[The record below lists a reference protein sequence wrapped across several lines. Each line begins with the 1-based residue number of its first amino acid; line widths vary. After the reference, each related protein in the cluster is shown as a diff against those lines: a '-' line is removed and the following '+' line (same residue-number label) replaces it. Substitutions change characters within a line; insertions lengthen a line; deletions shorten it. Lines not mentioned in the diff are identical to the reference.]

1 MALALTDDHRQLADV
16 VHSFAQAHD
25 LRRATREALTQD
37 SPPNTAWKQIADLGW
52 TGLHLPESY
61 GGSDAGLPELAV
73 VAEQL
78 GAAPAPGPFVAVAA
92 AGAVLD
98 AVAPDDVKAALLP
111 GLADGSRIVVLGL
124 TGALTSEN
132 GILSGSVGPVPGA
145 RWADSAV
152 VRVGTDDLAL
162 LPLADVVSEA
172 TPGLDPSLGAARLR
186 VDGVSATVF
195 PGAAALAIRIGR
207 TLAAAEAA
215 GGAHA
220 TLMMA
225 VEYAKVREQFG
236 RIIGS
241 FQAVKHHLAN
251 MLVEAEMA
259 TATAWDAARA
269 AAASTGTAAAQA
281 AAAQADAAQADS
293 AAPADAAAQADQAA
307 AVAAATALHAYQF
320 NAQKAIQILGG
331 IGFTWEHDAHLY
343 LRRAITLAALWG
355 PVTTAQDDVTAA
367 ARAGVRR
374 EYAVDLPAE
383 AEAYR
388 TDARAF
394 VESYRA
400 APHDNQR
407 QLLVDSGY
415 LVPHWPKP
423 WGRAAS
429 PVEQLVIE
437 QEFAGVDVP
446 QLGIGGWVTLTI
458 SQHATDEQVERWI
471 PASLRGELVWCQL
484 FSEPGAGSDAA
495 AVQTRG
501 VKVEGGWRV
510 TGQKVWT
517 SGAQYC
523 NRGLATVRT
532 DPEVPKHQGITA
544 MVVDLKAP
552 GVEVRPLKEIT
563 GAAMFNEVFFN
574 DVFVPDEDVVGE
586 VDAGWTVARATLGNE
601 RVSIGRDTTMGI
613 RASQL
618 TRVIDGFGVT
628 DVGLLREYGRLVAI
642 EQASRLLNLRMVT
655 RAVVGSSEP
664 SIEGALTKLIGAEL
678 AQSLSELGLQLAGPG
693 AIDGTADLLT
703 TGYLYS
709 RAMTIAGGT
718 SEISRNVISE
728 RILGLP
734 RDPLNR

>member
-1 MALALTDDHRQLADV
+1 MAIALTDDHRQLADV
-16 VHSFAQAHD
+16 VRSFADAQH
-25 LRRATREALTQD
+25 LRRATREALNSLAQAEHRPQGPVDENSRTEPGAD
-37 SPPNTAWKQIADLGW
+37 TVWKRYAELGW
-52 TGLHLPESY
+52 TGLHLPETY

-78 GAAPAPGPFVAVAA
+78 GAVPAPGPFLAAVA

-98 AVAPDDVKAALLP
+98 AVAPDDVKSAVLP
-111 GLADGSRIVVLGL
+111 ALADGTGIVTLGL
-124 TGALTSEN
+124 VGALTSS
-132 GILSGSVGPVPGA
+132 GGTVSGSVGPVPGA
-145 RWADSAV
+145 RRADHV
-152 VRVGTDDLAL
+152 LVRLGADDLVL
-162 LPLADVVSEA
+162 LAAADVTTEP
-172 TPGLDPSLGAARLR
+172 TPGLDPALGAARIE
-186 VDGVSATVF
+186 VSGARGTVL
-195 PGAAALAIRIGR
+195 PGAARLAVRVGR
-207 TLAAAEAA
+207 ALAAAEAA

-220 TLMMA
+220 TLAMA
-225 VEYAKVREQFG
+225 VEYAKVRQQFG

-241 FQAVKHHLAN
+241 FQAVKHHLAD
-251 MLVEAEMA
+251 MLVQAETA
-259 TATAWDAARA
+259 TAVAWDAARA
-269 AAASTGTAAAQA
+269 AGGDEAQADLASA
-281 AAAQADAAQADS
+281 AAAAI
-293 AAPADAAAQADQAA
+293 
-307 AVAAATALHAYQF
+307 ALRAYQF

-343 LRRAITLAALWG
+343 LRRAVTLAALWG
-355 PVTTAQDDVTAA
+355 PVGAAEDDVAAA
-367 ARAGVRR
+367 ARAGVQRV
-374 EYAVDLPAE
+374 YAVHLPPE
-383 AEAYR
+383 AEAFR

-394 VESYRA
+394 AETYRA
-400 APHDNQR
+400 APAERRR

-423 WGRAAS
+423 WGREAGA
-429 PVEQLVIE
+429 VEQLVIE
-437 QEFAGVDVP
+437 QEFAGLDVP

-458 SQHATDEQVERWI
+458 SQHATPEQVDRWI

-495 AVQTRG
+495 AVQSRAI
-501 VKVEGGWRV
+501 KVEGGWRV

-532 DPEVPKHQGITA
+532 DPEAPKHRGITA
-544 MVVDLKAP
+544 MVIDLTAP
-552 GVEVRPLKEIT
+552 GVEVRPLREIT
-563 GAAMFNEVFFN
+563 GAAMFNEVFFD

-601 RVSIGRDTTMGI
+601 RVSIGRDTTMGV
-613 RASQL
+613 RAGAL
-618 TRVIDGFGVT
+618 TGVIDAYGVT
-628 DVGLLREYGRLVAI
+628 DAALLREFGRLVAV
-642 EQASRLLNLRMVT
+642 EQASRLLNLRMVV
-655 RAVVGSSEP
+655 RAVAGSSEP

-678 AQSLSELGLQLAGPG
+678 SQSLAELGLQLAGP
-693 AIDGTADLLT
+693 AAVDGSASMLA

>member
-1 MALALTDDHRQLADV
+1 MALALTDEHRQLADV
-16 VHSFAQAHD
+16 VHSFADSHD
-25 LRRATREALTQD
+25 LRRATREALTQ
-37 SPPNTAWKQIADLGW
+37 SSASNTAWKQIADLGW
-52 TGLHLPESY
+52 IGLHLPEVY
-61 GGSDAGLPELAV
+61 GGSDAGLPESAV
-73 VAEQL
+73 VAERL
-78 GAAPAPGPFVAVAA
+78 GVALAPGPFVAAAA

-98 AVAPDDVKAALLP
+98 AVAPDDVKARLLP
-111 GLADGSRIVVLGL
+111 GLADGSSIVVLGL
-124 TGALTSEN
+124 TGALTVEN
-132 GILSGSVGPVPGA
+132 GTLSGSVGPVPGA
-145 RWADSAV
+145 RWAEYVV
-152 VRVGTDDLAL
+152 VRAGANDLAL
-162 LPLADVVSEA
+162 LRLADVTSEPS
-172 TPGLDPSLGAARLR
+172 PGLDPALGAARLS
-186 VDGVSATVF
+186 VDRLDAPVF
-195 PGAAALAIRIGR
+195 PGAAALAVRVGR

-220 TLMMA
+220 TLAMA
-225 VEYAKVREQFG
+225 LEYAKVREQFG
-236 RIIGS
+236 RTIGS

-251 MLVEAEMA
+251 MLVDAETA

-269 AAASTGTAAAQA
+269 ATADDG
-281 AAAQADAAQADS
+281 QADL
-293 AAPADAAAQADQAA
+293 AA
-307 AVAAATALHAYQF
+307 AVAAATALRAYQS
-320 NAQKAIQILGG
+320 NAQKAIQLLGG
-331 IGFTWEHDAHLY
+331 IGFTFEHDAHLY

-355 PVTTAQDDVTAA
+355 PVEQAEDDVAAA

-374 EYAVDLPAE
+374 TFAVDLPPE
-383 AEAYR
+383 AETHRA
-388 TDARAF
+388 DARAF
-394 VESYRA
+394 VETYRA
-400 APHDNQR
+400 APEQDRR

-423 WGRAAS
+423 WGRAAG

-446 QLGIGGWVTLTI
+446 QLGIGGWVTLTV
-458 SQHATDEQVERWI
+458 SQHATAEQVERWI

-501 VKVEGGWRV
+501 TKVEGGWRV

-532 DPEVPKHQGITA
+532 DPEQPKHRGITA

-552 GVEVRPLKEIT
+552 GVQVRPLREIT
-563 GAAMFNEVFFN
+563 GAAMFNEVFFD

-601 RVSIGRDTTMGI
+601 RVSIGRDSTLGM
-613 RASQL
+613 RASL
-618 TRVIDGFGVT
+618 LVGVLDRYGVT
-628 DVGLLREYGRLVAI
+628 DTALLREFGRLVAV
-642 EQASRLLNLRMVT
+642 EQSTRLLNLRLVQ
-655 RAVVGSSEP
+655 RAVAGSDEP

-678 AQSLSELGLQLAGPG
+678 AQSLAELGLRLAGP
-693 AIDGTADLLT
+693 AAVDGTDSALAT
-703 TGYLYS
+703 AYLYS

-718 SEISRNVISE
+718 SEISRNVIAE

>member
-16 VHSFAQAHD
+16 VRSFATAHE
-25 LRRATREALTQD
+25 LRRATREALTRD
-37 SPPNTAWKQIADLGW
+37 TPTNPAWKQIADLGW
-52 TGLHLPESY
+52 TGLHLPEAH
-61 GGSDAGLPELAV
+61 GGSDAGLTELAV

-78 GAAPAPGPFVAVAA
+78 GAAPAPGPFVAAVA

-98 AVAPDDVKAALLP
+98 AVAPDDVKAGLLP

-124 TGALTSEN
+124 TGALT
-132 GILSGSVGPVPGA
+132 GSGGTVSGAVGPVPGA
-145 RWADSAV
+145 RWADHAV
-152 VRVGTDDLAL
+152 VRVGADDLAL
-162 LPLADVVSEA
+162 LPLADVVSEP

-186 VDGVSATVF
+186 AENVAARIF
-195 PGAAALAIRIGR
+195 PGAARLAVRIGR

-220 TLMMA
+220 TLTMA
-225 VEYAKVREQFG
+225 LEYAKVREQFG
-236 RIIGS
+236 RTIGS
-241 FQAVKHHLAN
+241 FQAVKHHLAD
-251 MLVEAEMA
+251 MLVEAETA

-269 AAASTGTAAAQA
+269 ASAAGAPG
-281 AAAQADAAQADS
+281 ADAADGV
-293 AAPADAAAQADQAA
+293 QADQAA
-307 AVAAATALHAYQF
+307 AVAAASALHAYQA

-331 IGFTWEHDAHLY
+331 IGFTFEHDAHLY

-355 PVTTAQDDVTAA
+355 PVTTARDDVAA
-367 ARAGVRR
+367 SALAGVRR
-374 EYAVDLPAE
+374 EYAVDLPPE

-388 TDARAF
+388 AEARGF
-394 VESYRA
+394 LETYRA
-400 APHDNQR
+400 AEPADR
-407 QLLVDSGY
+407 RRLLVDSGY

-423 WGRAAS
+423 WGRAAG
-429 PVEQLVIE
+429 PIEQLVIE
-437 QEFAGVDVP
+437 QEFTGVDVP

-458 SQHATDEQVERWI
+458 SQHADDEQIRRWI
-471 PASLRGELVWCQL
+471 PASLRGDLVWCQL

-501 VKVEGGWRV
+501 IKVEGGWRV

-544 MVVDLKAP
+544 MVVDLTAP

-563 GAAMFNEVFFN
+563 GAAMFNEVFFT
-574 DVFVPDEDVVGE
+574 DVFVPDEDVVGA

-601 RVSIGRDTTMGI
+601 RVSIGRETTLGI

-618 TRVIDGFGVT
+618 VRVIDGFGVT

-642 EQASRLLNLRMVT
+642 EQSTRLLNLRMVT
-655 RAVVGSSEP
+655 RAVVGGTEP

-678 AQSLSELGLQLAGPG
+678 AQSLSELGLLLAGPG

-718 SEISRNVISE
+718 SEISRNVIAE

>member
-1 MALALTDDHRQLADV
+1 MPLALTDDHRQLADV
-16 VHSFAQAHD
+16 VRSFTAAHE

-37 SPPNTAWKQIADLGW
+37 APTNAAWKQIADLGW
-52 TGLHLPESY
+52 TGLHLPEAV
-61 GGSDAGLPELAV
+61 GGSDAGLAELAV

-78 GAAPAPGPFVAVAA
+78 GAAPAPGPFVAAAA

-124 TGALTSEN
+124 TGALTET
-132 GILSGSVGPVPGA
+132 GGTLSGSVGPVPGA
-145 RWADSAV
+145 RWADHAL
-152 VRVGTDDLAL
+152 VRVGAHDLAL

-172 TPGLDPSLGAARLR
+172 TPGLDPSLGAAKLR
-186 VDGVSATVF
+186 VENLDARVF
-195 PGAAALAIRIGR
+195 RGAAPLAVRVGR
-207 TLAAAEAA
+207 TLVAAEAA

-220 TLMMA
+220 TLAMA

-236 RIIGS
+236 RTIGS

-251 MLVEAEMA
+251 MLVEAETA

-269 AAASTGTAAAQA
+269 ADTA
-281 AAAQADAAQADS
+281 DD
-293 AAPADAAAQADQAA
+293 AQADQAA
-307 AVAAATALHAYQF
+307 AVAAATALHAYQA

-331 IGFTWEHDAHLY
+331 IGFTFEHDAHLY

-355 PVTTAQDDVTAA
+355 PVAGARDDVAA
-367 ARAGVRR
+367 AALAKVRR
-374 EYAVDLPAE
+374 EYAVDLPPE

-388 TDARAF
+388 AEARAF
-394 VESYRA
+394 LETFRA
-400 APHDNQR
+400 APPENRR

-423 WGRAAS
+423 WGRAAE
-429 PVEQLVIE
+429 PIEQLVIE
-437 QEFAGVDVP
+437 QEFTGVDVP

-458 SQHATDEQVERWI
+458 SQHADDEQVRRWI

-501 VKVEGGWRV
+501 SKVEGGWRV

-532 DPEVPKHQGITA
+532 DPAVPKHQGITA
-544 MVVDLKAP
+544 MVVDLTAP

-574 DVFVPDEDVVGE
+574 DVFVPDEDVVGA

-601 RVSIGRDTTMGI
+601 RVSIGRETTLGV

-618 TRVIDGFGVT
+618 IRVIEGFGVT

-642 EQASRLLNLRMVT
+642 EQSTRLLNLRMVT
-655 RAVVGSSEP
+655 RAVAGSTEP

-678 AQSLSELGLQLAGPG
+678 AQSLSELGLLLAGPG

-718 SEISRNVISE
+718 SEISRNVIAE